1 MDQRRAPEVNWTVRY
16 RFALLLLLAAATVV
30 YRGQDLERVFLSKS
44 GPRAP
49 GFGSV
54 IQNGAMT
61 VTFVA
66 SQEISGEPSPVFKAG
81 LQVGDRLIAIRNAR
95 GEGRTIRGM
104 FDFGAAIRDLGPRE
118 PWQMLVF
125 RPLPAGGGRFVNLQ
139 VPGREG
145 DLDRDLRFRVL
156 VLMFSVL
163 LPLAAILTSFFIG
176 FMRLDNANAF
186 VASLLFLGFST
197 IFQTNMFGFRPG
209 LREFSLLY
217 HTTLNVFLTYLF
229 FRFFL
234 YFPSPSW
241 IARKLPWLNNAAL
254 VATILLW
261 ATAITT
267 SFAGA
272 YDFVYFERVSRLI
285 PGVDIISSLLLISMF
300 VLGLASLVLNTAGA
314 ESKDERRRMTL
325 LLIGTLAGLLPLAF
339 FIAYLSIAS
348 PSIPPWWLFGLV
360 GATLGLF
367 PISFFYV
374 VVRHRVLGIRL
385 IVRRGLQYALVSRA
399 VLAVEGV
406 LIFALFYYGAGPILV
421 RLLPRAGP
429 MTVALIDAVTTV
441 VALLLMRGLNRRV
454 MPIVDR
460 RFFRDPYDAQS
471 ILAELTRTIRRLV
484 THPEKLLDTVSQT
497 TMAAL
502 HPRSTAIFL
511 RGGDVLAAL
520 PKSHYPSSVHGLAR
534 FNPRESRSFQLYQ
547 SSSQGEPAGT
557 DRVAVIPA
565 PQDCTLPAE
574 SFIGRELRK
583 SVGQEPETLDVY
595 LDDLKAWSAPLSLV
609 SPREAALYQERQLL
623 DHLGTRLLVP
633 IATHDQLLGFISLG
647 EKLSEEPYSRE
658 DKGLLLAIAEQ
669 TAIALDYSHLVGQVA
684 EQEILRRDIEI
695 AKQVQAQLFPQAR
708 PIFSTLDYSAI
719 CKPAREVGGDYYD
732 FLQLSDSQLC
742 LAVGDISGKGL
753 SASLLMAS
761 LQALMRSQ
769 APLRGQSP
777 ALLLS
782 DINRLMCSSTD
793 GSKYATFFCG
803 MYEERTHRFT
813 YVNAGHNLP
822 ILLRD
827 TGGGNGAQRKINR
840 LFTGGTVVGLFPD
853 AFYEQETIELQAGD
867 VLVIYTDG
875 ATEAFNIE
883 MEEFGEERLID
894 AVKSAVCLSSEAICG
909 AVLDEVEKFVAP
921 APRHDDLTLL
931 VVKVVA

>member
-1 MDQRRAPEVNWTVRY
+1 MDQREALNVNWTVRF
-16 RFALLLLLAAATVV
+16 RFAVLILLAAATAL
-30 YRGQDLERVFLSKS
+30 YRGQDLEHVFLSDA
-44 GPRAP
+44 GPRVP
-49 GFGSV
+49 GFGWV
-54 IQNGAMT
+54 VQNGAMT
-61 VTFVA
+61 VTFVPK
-66 SQEISGEPSPVFKAG
+66 QEISGDPSPIFRAG
-81 LQVGDRLIAIRNAR
+81 LQVGDRVIAVRNAR
-95 GEGRTIRGM
+95 GESQIIGGL
-104 FDFGAAIRDLGPRE
+104 FDFGESIRGIGPKD
-118 PWQMLVF
+118 PSHMVVF
-125 RPLPAGGGRFVNLQ
+125 RQSPSGDGRFVDLTIPPRSEDLQ
-139 VPGREG
+139 
-145 DLDRDLRFRVL
+145 RDVRYRVL
-156 VLMFSVL
+156 VLMFYVL
-163 LPLAAILTSFFIG
+163 LPFAAIITAFFIG

-186 VASLLFLGFST
+186 AASLLFLSFST
-197 IFQTNMFGFRPG
+197 IFESNLFSFRPG

-217 HTTLNVFLTYLF
+217 HVTLNSFLTYLF
-229 FRFFL
+229 LRFFL
-234 YFPSPSW
+234 LFPSPSW
-241 IARKLPWLNNAAL
+241 IDRKLPWLKSAAA
-254 VATILLW
+254 VATILFW
-261 ATAITT
+261 AAALTFT
-267 SFAGA
+267 FAQA
-272 YDFVYFERVSRLI
+272 YDFAYFQRVTALV
-285 PGVDIISSLLLISMF
+285 PGADVVSTLLLISMF
-300 VLGLASLVLNTAGA
+300 LLGLASLVLNTAGA
-314 ESKDERRRMTL
+314 ESKDERRRMTI

-367 PISFFYV
+367 PVSFFYV

-399 VLAVEGV
+399 FLAVEGV
-406 LIFALFYYGAGPILV
+406 LIFALFYFGAGPVLF
-421 RLLPRAGP
+421 RLLPDAGP
-429 MTVALIDAVTTV
+429 VTVALIDGVTTV
-441 VALLLMRGLNRRV
+441 VALLLLRGLNRRV
-454 MPIVDR
+454 MPVIDR

-484 THPEKLLDTVSQT
+484 THPEKLLGTVSQT

-502 HPRSTAIFL
+502 HPRRVAIFL
-511 RGGDVLAAL
+511 RGGDVLATL
-520 PKSHYPSSVHGLAR
+520 PKGPYSSVHGLAR

-547 SSSQGEPAGT
+547 SRSQDEPAGP
-557 DRVAVIPA
+557 DGVPV
-565 PQDCTLPAE
+565 LPASHE
-574 SFIGRELRK
+574 LALSADSFIGRELRK
-583 SVGQEPETLDVY
+583 SVGQEPEALDVY

-609 SPREAALYQERQLL
+609 SPRDAGLYQERQLL
-623 DHLGTRLLVP
+623 DLLRTRLLVP

-708 PIFSTLDYSAI
+708 PIFSTLDYSAV

-803 MYEERTHRFT
+803 MYEQLTRRFT

-822 ILLRD
+822 ILLKGA
-827 TGGGNGAQRKINR
+827 TVGNGGRRRINR

-853 AFYEQETIELQAGD
+853 AFYEQETIDLNPGD
-867 VLVIYTDG
+867 LLIVYTDG
-875 ATEAFNIE
+875 ATEAFNTE
-883 MEEFGEERLID
+883 MEEFGEERLIE
-894 AVKSAVCLSSEAICG
+894 AVKNVACLPSEAICE
-909 AVLDEVEKFVAP
+909 AVLHEVEKFVGS

-931 VVKVVA
+931 VAKIVE